1 MLDGAPHPGTR
12 EAGRCRRRG
21 YAPKRG
27 LMGGRSQPGGQR
39 GAVAPGSCV
48 MFGSPYATLF
58 ITVLFLPPL
67 TENLQYQRVI
77 KDQAAAD
84 EAEAVSRYISLAIGR
99 HKGLVCTKP
108 G

>member
-1 MLDGAPHPGTR
+1 VADFIKEIGHLD
-12 EAGRCRRRG
+12 
-21 YAPKRG
+21 
-27 LMGGRSQPGGQR
+27 
-39 GAVAPGSCV
+39 
-48 MFGSPYATLF
+48 FGSPYATLF